1 MSNATNVKRIKKVL
15 EGKTMTSEQILK
27 CLMEKYARPPTMHEL
42 ANCLRRSEFEKI
54 DSVEVKYRDG
64 NTSQV
69 ALWRLSN
76 ENTPHH

>member
-27 CLMEKYARPPTMHEL
+27 SLVKRYARPPTMHEL
-42 ANCLRRSEFEKI
+42 TNCLRRKEFEKV
-54 DSVEVKYRDG
+54 DSVEVMYRDG

-69 ALWRLSN
+69 ALWRLSD
-76 ENTPHH
+76 ESASRD